1 MYQLHPDTGSS
12 QRILANLVLKAARNP
27 VLDVGAAEGYL
38 GRLGQL
44 AAERASVGEQVSE
57 RR

>member
-1 MYQLHPDTGSS
+1 M
-12 QRILANLVLKAARNP
+12 LKAARNP

-44 AAERASVGEQVSE
+44 AAARALPGPFTDQGVFMAEQASVGE
-57 RR
+57 